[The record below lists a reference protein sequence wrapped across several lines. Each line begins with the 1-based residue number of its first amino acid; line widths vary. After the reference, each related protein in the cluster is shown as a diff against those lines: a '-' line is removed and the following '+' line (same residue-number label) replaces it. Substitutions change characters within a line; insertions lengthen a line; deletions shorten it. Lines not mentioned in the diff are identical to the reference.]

1 MHGSLVSVVTRRI
14 TESVAHDTLW
24 NAQCVR
30 ECGAVRGRAA
40 GNPRSSINVFT
51 TDYEVSSR
59 EDDHSHGERGERE
72 IQTELTTMMP
82 KGDTIAE
89 IMKLNPTAD
98 PGFLSEFSNDELS
111 DYLDRLANA
120 HGAATCADVLH
131 KTHPDP
137 MLPDR
142 AAVQSSTFSI
152 NAPGISCP

>member
-1 MHGSLVSVVTRRI
+1 MRNACANAVLCGVAPHVTPAKALTSSLPITRSVPAKTIIR
-14 TESVAHDTLW
+14 TASA
-24 NAQCVR
+24 
-30 ECGAVRGRAA
+30 
-40 GNPRSSINVFT
+40 
-51 TDYEVSSR
+51 
-59 EDDHSHGERGERE
+59 GERE

-82 KGDTIAE
+82 KGDIIAE

-98 PGFLSEFSNDELS
+98 PGFLSEFSNGELS

-120 HGAATCADVLH
+120 RGVATYADVLH

-152 NAPGISCP
+152 NAPGISYP